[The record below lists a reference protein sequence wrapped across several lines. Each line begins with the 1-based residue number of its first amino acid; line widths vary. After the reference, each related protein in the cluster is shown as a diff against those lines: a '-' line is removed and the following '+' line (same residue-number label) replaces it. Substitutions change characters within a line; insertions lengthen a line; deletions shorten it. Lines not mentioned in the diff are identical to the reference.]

1 MKGNTQPGWEEAVEA
16 GLDLTVDTFVSL
28 LAVVASAVEP
38 IVCFGTVVALAVE
51 TIGSVGWSVDGS
63 VARNEKNYLLTHFA
77 LSCWFFSFIW
87 GYIEKELRKYLI
99 LYFFS
104 TAPVMQLVSF

>member
-51 TIGSVGWSVDGS
+51 TIGSVG
-63 VARNEKNYLLTHFA
+63 
-77 LSCWFFSFIW
+77 
-87 GYIEKELRKYLI
+87 
-99 LYFFS
+99 
-104 TAPVMQLVSF
+104 

>member
-38 IVCFGTVVALAVE
+38 IVCIGTVVALAVD
-51 TIGSVGWSVDGS
+51 TIGSVGWSIDGS
-63 VARNEKNYLLTHFA
+63 VAINEKNYLLTHFA
-77 LSCWFFSFIW
+77 LS
-87 GYIEKELRKYLI
+87 
-99 LYFFS
+99 
-104 TAPVMQLVSF
+104 LVSFSLLSEGTLKRN